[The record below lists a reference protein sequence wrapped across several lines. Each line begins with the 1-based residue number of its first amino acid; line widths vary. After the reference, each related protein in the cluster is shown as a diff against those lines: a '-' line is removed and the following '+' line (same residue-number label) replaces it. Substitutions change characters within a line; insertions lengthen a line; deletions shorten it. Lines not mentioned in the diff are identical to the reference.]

1 MLIRIEEQSM
11 KENLIGRISGLGR
24 RIAER
29 YPAEACLAAL
39 WGMALAYRVKPLV
52 PSPNGSTNGHG
63 KIRIPRDFDAT
74 LQFVTR
80 DGKNRVWARF
90 SAGRMRPGWGDVD
103 GADVTVT
110 FRDAG
115 LMLDFFS
122 GEGASET
129 LNALLDNSIALDGNM
144 IVLARFGY
152 IASAL
157 RLGPTPKE
165 RPPQKPWPTDGSES
179 WQEMAVRPAGE
190 RCPDPAASG
199 ADYLDDPYL
208 AHLTLDDFP
217 RLKRGLH
224 THLHTRP
231 RICTERARLWTEAA
245 IREQT
250 SSAPRELTQARIFA
264 YVMRNKQAIV
274 AEDDLILGTTTS
286 QPVGVQILPEIGGT
300 AIWPELLTMQA
311 RDLNPYL
318 ISAEDARILDQEVFP
333 HWVDTNI
340 REWARAHFHNPD
352 ALRLDEKWVLYFM
365 WKNHAVSHTIVDM
378 PTVLARGLRALATD
392 AAEREAAE
400 TDPERRAFHEATRIA
415 LEGVVD
421 YASRL
426 ADRAEEVSRWTA
438 DAERKRELLELA
450 EICRKVPAL
459 PADTFHEALNA
470 IWIVFLSL
478 HQENMNAGLSIGRL
492 DMWLQPYLVRELG
505 AIAEPEARERWI
517 RRALEVVGAFM
528 LKCTDHLPLVADAGN
543 RLFAGSSSDQVI
555 TLGGVLPNGESA
567 VSDTT
572 YLFLKAT
579 EMLGLRDPNMN
590 ARYTP
595 DKNPETY
602 LRRLCEVNLITHA
615 TPSIHNDAAMVPALV
630 DQGFA
635 LEDARDWGATG
646 CVEPTSCGR
655 HTGHTNCMMFN
666 MVAPL
671 EMALHRGVHPL
682 IQEQIGPDTGDPRA
696 FTSYEEFLAA
706 YKEQLGALIDK
717 SVEANNFLGRTHQAI
732 HPTPYLSS
740 LIQGTA
746 ESGKD
751 IIYGGAKYNSSGVAM
766 IALSDVVDSL
776 AAVKTLVYDRK
787 RVSMAAMLDA
797 LEADFDGHQALHAE
811 ILNRVPKFGTDDAL
825 PSAIANDII
834 DFVFA
839 RFQGHENYRG
849 GKYLPGYWSMSNH
862 VAFGLLS
869 GALPSGR
876 RRNKPFTPGITPS
889 PLAEAKLLEN
899 IRQIAGLES
908 RKFPNNIAFNVKIA
922 PGGNDTHTQKLD
934 RILAYTKS
942 YFELGGM
949 QLQFN
954 IVSTKTLRDA
964 MVHPEQYRSLLV
976 RISGYNAYFVELNRD
991 MQLELVERLEHQ

>member
-1 MLIRIEEQSM
+1 M
-11 KENLIGRISGLGR
+11 KEELIGRISGLSR
-24 RIAER
+24 RVAER
-29 YPAEACLAAL
+29 YPAETCLAAL

-52 PSPNGSTNGHG
+52 PSRNGHSNG
-63 KIRIPRDFDAT
+63 THKVRIPRDFDAT
-74 LQFVTR
+74 LQFTTR

-90 SAGRMRPGWGDVD
+90 SRGRMRPGWGSVD

-110 FRDAG
+110 FRDAA

-122 GEGASET
+122 AEGAAKT
-129 LNALLDNSIALDGNM
+129 LGSLLDNSIAFDGNL

-157 RLGPTPKE
+157 GLGTTPRE
-165 RPPQKPWPTDGSES
+165 RPAEKPWPTDGRET

-190 RCPDPAASG
+190 RCPDAAASG
-199 ADYLDDPYL
+199 AEHLEDPYL

-224 THLHTRP
+224 AHLHTRP

-245 IREQT
+245 VRERERG
-250 SSAPRELTQARIFA
+250 APAVLAQARTFA
-264 YVMRNKQAIV
+264 HVMREKRAIV

-286 QPVGVQILPEIGGT
+286 HPVGVQIFPEIGGT
-300 AIWPELLTMQA
+300 AIWPELLTVQA

-318 ISAEDARILDQEVFP
+318 ISAEDARILDREVFP

-340 REWARAHFHNPD
+340 REWARSRFHNPD
-352 ALRLDEKWVLYFM
+352 ALRFDEKWVLYFM

-378 PTVLARGLRALATD
+378 PTMLARGLRALA
-392 AAEREAAE
+392 AEADERASGES
-400 TDPERRAFHEATRIA
+400 DPDRRAFHEATRTC
-415 LEGVVD
+415 LEAVID
-421 YASRL
+421 YAANL
-426 ADRAEEVSRWTA
+426 AAEAEAVSRWTA
-438 DAERKRELLELA
+438 DASRKQELLELA
-450 EICRKVPAL
+450 EICRKVPEG
-459 PADTFHEALNA
+459 PAETFHEALNA

-478 HQENMNAGLSIGRL
+478 HQESMNAGLSIGRL
-492 DMWLQPYLVRELG
+492 DMWLQPFLERELG
-505 AIAEPEARERWI
+505 AITDPEERERWI
-517 RRALEVVGAFM
+517 RRALELIGAFM
-528 LKCTDHLPLVADAGN
+528 LKCTDHLPLVADVGN

-555 TLGGVLPNGESA
+555 TLGGLMPNGESA

-579 EMLGLRDPNMN
+579 ELLGLRDPNMN
-590 ARYTP
+590 ARYSP
-595 DKNPETY
+595 EKNPEIY

-615 TPSIHNDAAMVPALV
+615 TPSIHNDAAMIPALV
-630 DQGFA
+630 EQGFA
-635 LEDARDWGATG
+635 VEDARDWGATG

-682 IQEQIGPDTGDPRA
+682 VREQVGPETRDPRELG
-696 FTSYEEFLAA
+696 SYEEFLSA

-717 SVEANNFLGRTHQAI
+717 SVEANNLLGLTHQAI

-740 LIQGTA
+740 LIQGTS

-751 IIYGGAKYNSSGVAM
+751 VLRGGARYNSSGVAM

-776 AAVKTLVYDRK
+776 AAVKSLVYDRK
-787 RVSMAAMLDA
+787 RVSMATLLDA
-797 LEADFDGHQALHAE
+797 LESDFVGHEALHVE
-811 ILNRVPKFGTDDAL
+811 ILNRVPKFGTDDEL
-825 PSAIANDII
+825 PAAIASDLI
-834 DFVFA
+834 DFVFD

-899 IRQIAGLES
+899 IRQIAALES

-922 PGGNDTHTQKLD
+922 PGGTDTHSQKLD

-942 YFELGGM
+942 YFELGGL

-954 IVSTKTLRDA
+954 IVSTETLRDA
-964 MVHPEQYRSLLV
+964 MVHPDQYRSLLV

-991 MQLELVERLEHQ
+991 MQLELVERLEHH